1 MPERALP
8 FAHRASAPPMDAD
21 RGRANLELDNHGYVL
36 QALSYTV
43 EETIT
48 VGDMTRLVEVSSA
61 FYGPQL
67 KSSVKSESLPRLF
80 HKRQRKGL
88 YPKCSVGWTVRAS
101 GSPQFSAV
109 RA

>member
-21 RGRANLELDNHGYVL
+21 RGSASLELDNHGYVL

-48 VGDMTRLVEVSSA
+48 VGDMTRLVEVSSTVMLTDA
-61 FYGPQL
+61 CVSREFKHG
-67 KSSVKSESLPRLF
+67 RIDD
-80 HKRQRKGL
+80 
-88 YPKCSVGWTVRAS
+88 CSR
-101 GSPQFSAV
+101 
-109 RA
+109 